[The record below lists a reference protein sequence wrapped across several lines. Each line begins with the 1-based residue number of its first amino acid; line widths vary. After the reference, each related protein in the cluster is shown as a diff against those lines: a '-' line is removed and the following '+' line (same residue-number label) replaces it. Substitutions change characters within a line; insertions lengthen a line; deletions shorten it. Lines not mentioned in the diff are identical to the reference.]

1 MQRPKHLLKSA
12 AGILALAKQH
22 GISYRQTEDDVW
34 AQDATRLADDYV
46 ALDEI
51 ELLLIELQRAG
62 HLSRSE
68 ALKLQVDYLRE
79 AKQ

>member
-1 MQRPKHLLKSA
+1 MPKSA
-12 AGILALAKQH
+12 AVIIALAKQH
-22 GISYRQTEDDVW
+22 GVSYRQTENDVW
-34 AQDATRLADDYV
+34 AQEATRLSGDDV
-46 ALDEI
+46 TLDKI

-62 HLSRSE
+62 YLSRSE